1 MKNGHV
7 RLGEDAH
14 YYSVPCRYIGKKVI
28 LLYTREVYIYYGY
41 ELIASHTRTGS
52 VAGTRL

>member
-28 LLYTREVYIYYGY
+28 LLCLPPGMH
-41 ELIASHTRTGS
+41 LL
-52 VAGTRL
+52 RLRADCYPYP